1 VMESRQSFDPFTL
14 WRDFYNRAEQAWT
27 EAVQRSISTPTFAET
42 MGQTSQTLLNNLE
55 VWRNFAERYVTEVW
69 NLPTR
74 NDLGRLGEVVV
85 AIDAK
90 ADDLDDRVDHL
101 DEAIGRVDQ
110 RLAAVEGQLATV
122 VRNTSERRETPTDQ
136 LADRVTGLERRLD
149 DLLSRTEQILTRL
162 DGRTPSGRTTGER
175 ATGQRASDRRASGE
189 SGTKQEA
196 KQETKQEAKQE

>member
-1 VMESRQSFDPFTL
+1 MMESRQTFDPFTL

-101 DEAIGRVDQ
+101 DEVIGRVDQ
-110 RLAAVEGQLATV
+110 RLAAVEGQLATIA
-122 VRNTSERRETPTDQ
+122 RNTSERRETPSDQ

-162 DGRTPSGRTTGER
+162 DGRTSSGRTTGER
-175 ATGQRASDRRASGE
+175 ATVQRAGDRRASDE
-189 SGTKQEA
+189 SGTKPESKPES
-196 KQETKQEAKQE
+196 KQE

>member
-27 EAVQRSISTPTFAET
+27 ESVQRSISTPTFAET

-69 NLPTR
+69 NL
-74 NDLGRLGEVVV
+74 
-85 AIDAK
+85 
-90 ADDLDDRVDHL
+90 
-101 DEAIGRVDQ
+101 
-110 RLAAVEGQLATV
+110 
-122 VRNTSERRETPTDQ
+122 TSERPATSTDQ

-162 DGRTPSGRTTGER
+162 DGRTSSGRTTGER
-175 ATGQRASDRRASGE
+175 ATGQRATGQRASGE
-189 SGTKQEA
+189 SGTKQES
-196 KQETKQEAKQE
+196 KQE